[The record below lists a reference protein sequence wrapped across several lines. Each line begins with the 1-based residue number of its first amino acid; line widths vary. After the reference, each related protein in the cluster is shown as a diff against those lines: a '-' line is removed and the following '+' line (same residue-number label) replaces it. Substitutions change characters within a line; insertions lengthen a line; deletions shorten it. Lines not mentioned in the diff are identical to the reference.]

1 MLTVPPSPIVTVH
14 GARFDSEHT
23 SDGDESGASAS
34 LSVTV
39 PSTGDPSSSEIS
51 IFSEIPVTST
61 DRAPDVAERGIV
73 KGVSTWMDW
82 PELSNT
88 STA

>member
-1 MLTVPPSPIVTVH
+1 MFTVPPSPIVKVH

-39 PSTGDPSSSEIS
+39 PSTGEPSSSEIN
-51 IFSEIPVTST
+51 IFSRIPDTST
-61 DRAPDVAERGIV
+61 DRAPDVDERGIV
-73 KGVSTWMDW
+73 NGASTWIDW